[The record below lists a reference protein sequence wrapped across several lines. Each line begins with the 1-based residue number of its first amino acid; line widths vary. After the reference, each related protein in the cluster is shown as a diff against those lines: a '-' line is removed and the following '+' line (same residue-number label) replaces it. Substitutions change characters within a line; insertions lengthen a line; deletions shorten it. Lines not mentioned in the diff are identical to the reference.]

1 MEKITITREELQELI
16 RDAVKQE
23 IETTKTLNNK
33 SSSYIF
39 QGILDDYIKGGGKL
53 SNLVGTR
60 TSWKLWEV
68 GIRKLV
74 VTAMGKS
81 YVRNIEDTERAK
93 KLAEDIIEV
102 LINHYEQMQEEG
114 LINEWWLW
122 NTHL

>member
-1 MEKITITREELQELI
+1 MEKITISKEELQELI

-33 SSSYIF
+33 SSTYIF

-93 KLAEDIIEV
+93 KLAKSIIEV

-114 LINEWWLW
+114 LINEW
-122 NTHL
+122 

>member
-33 SSSYIF
+33 SSTYIF
-39 QGILDDYIKGGGKL
+39 QGILADYIKGGGKL

-60 TSWKLWEV
+60 TSWKLWET

-74 VTAMGKS
+74 VAAMGKS

-93 KLAEDIIEV
+93 KLAKDIIEV
-102 LINHYEQMQEEG
+102 LIKHYEQMQKEG
-114 LINEWWLW
+114 LTNEWWLW
-122 NTHL
+122 DIHL

>member
-33 SSSYIF
+33 SSTYIF

-102 LINHYEQMQEEG
+102 LINHYEEIQEEG
-114 LINEWWLW
+114 LINEW
-122 NTHL
+122 

>member
-60 TSWKLWEV
+60 TSWKLWET

-74 VTAMGKS
+74 VAAMGKS